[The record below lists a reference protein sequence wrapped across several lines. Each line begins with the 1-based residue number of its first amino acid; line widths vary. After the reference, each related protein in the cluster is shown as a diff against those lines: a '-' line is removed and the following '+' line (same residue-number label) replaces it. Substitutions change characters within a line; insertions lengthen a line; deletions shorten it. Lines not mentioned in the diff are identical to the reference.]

1 MRHYAML
8 RGVLLGIPKLQKHA
22 TAGDTSRMRWKLLLV
37 ASLFAAIIG
46 AGAMLGIVLVLGSSV
61 SRPPMLD
68 VTTSPTLFIS
78 IVAIVV
84 ASIFVYRHTARRRLL
99 QAVLTMVFAA
109 LLTLASLFACW
120 EYLTSR

>member
-1 MRHYAML
+1 
-8 RGVLLGIPKLQKHA
+8 
-22 TAGDTSRMRWKLLLV
+22 MRWKLLLV

-46 AGAMLGIVLVLGSSV
+46 AGAMLGIVLVLDGSV

-68 VTTSPTLFIS
+68 VTTPPTLFIS

-99 QAVLTMVFAA
+99 QAMLTTVFAA